1 MNRPADTAA
10 YVRHALLL
18 QGYEGD
24 DAFLQDVT
32 VEFER
37 LRDMAQRLDA
47 PQLPHTLQPAPEF
60 TP

>member
-10 YVRHALLL
+10 YVRHALQL
-18 QGYEGD
+18 QRYDGD
-24 DAFLQDVT
+24 DAFLQEVT

-37 LRDMAQRLDA
+37 LREMAQRLDDPA
-47 PQLPHTLQPAPEF
+47 LPHTLQPAPEF

>member
-1 MNRPADTAA
+1 MNRPADTTA

-18 QGYEGD
+18 QHYQGD
-24 DAFLQDVT
+24 DAFLGEVT

-37 LRDMAQRLDA
+37 LRDMAQRLDE
-47 PQLPHTLQPAPEF
+47 PQLPHTLLPAPEF